1 MKVTLRTFLGITGNG
16 FLESYTA
23 NLYVDEW
30 DELFE
35 EWQPKK
41 VIDSMK
47 HASELEP
54 YLDYEITDFHQTL
67 NYGEIESQDI
77 YVRKIE
83 E

>member
-1 MKVTLRTFLGITGNG
+1 MKVTLRTFLSITGNG
-16 FLESYTA
+16 ILEPYTA

-54 YLDYEITDFHQTL
+54 YLDYEITYFHQTL

>member
-1 MKVTLRTFLGITGNG
+1 MKVTLRTFLRITGNSI
-16 FLESYTA
+16 LEPYSA

-35 EWQPKK
+35 EWFPKK
-41 VIDSMK
+41 VVDGMK
-47 HASELEP
+47 YVKELDP
-54 YLDYEITDFHQTL
+54 YLDYEIIVFHQTL

>member
-16 FLESYTA
+16 FLEPYAA

-41 VIDSMK
+41 GNRQHETCIRTRAVS
-47 HASELEP
+47 
-54 YLDYEITDFHQTL
+54 
-67 NYGEIESQDI
+67 
-77 YVRKIE
+77 
-83 E
+83 

>member
-16 FLESYTA
+16 FLEPYAA

-47 HASELEP
+47 HVSELEP
-54 YLDYEITDFHQTL
+54 YLDYEITDFHQEL